1 MDAVEIKSDLHKLID
16 KVNDISV
23 LSAIK
28 TLLSKQVVAD
38 DWWDELPENV
48 QESIEIGL
56 KQSKEGN
63 TIAHD
68 VVMNDIKAKYGL
80 SL

>member
-1 MDAVEIKSDLHKLID
+1 MDAIELKSDLHNLID
-16 KVNDISV
+16 KVSDMNI
-23 LSAIK
+23 LNAIK

-48 QESIEIGL
+48 QESIEKGL

-68 VVMNDIKAKYGL
+68 VVMNEFKDKYGL
-80 SL
+80 RI